1 MPQRP
6 GFGGV
11 GSGWTVGQSWRKGF
25 FFLVCS
31 LSSSFK
37 LLIEDERTV
46 KSLNV
51 FCPHRQIGRAHV

>member
-51 FCPHRQIGRAHV
+51 FCPHRLI